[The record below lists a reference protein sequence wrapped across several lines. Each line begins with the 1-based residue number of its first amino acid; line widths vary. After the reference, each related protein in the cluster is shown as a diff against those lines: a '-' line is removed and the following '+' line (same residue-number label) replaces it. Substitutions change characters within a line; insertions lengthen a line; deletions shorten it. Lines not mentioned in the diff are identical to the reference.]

1 MSNILKVVAVVQPGS
16 EFQRETTS
24 LFADVQSIKNE
35 LAQDTPWLIYAGLAT
50 GSLYAKEV
58 QVG

>member
-1 MSNILKVVAVVQPGS
+1 MSNIQSVVAIVQPGS
-16 EFQRETTS
+16 AFQKQTS
-24 LFADVQSIKNE
+24 ALFADVQSIKNE

-50 GSLYAKEV
+50 GRLYAKEV

>member
-1 MSNILKVVAVVQPGS
+1 MSNIQCVVAVVEPGS
-16 EFQRETTS
+16 EFQRETTA
-24 LFADVQSIKNE
+24 LFADVKEIQRE

-50 GSLYAKEV
+50 GALYAKEV